1 MCYGL
6 FPTSMVTV
14 SKLCFLLLFSTDHFL
29 KRHDLNS
36 PLDFCSSESVQI
48 LALVWNVWRK
58 KKKKELKKT
67 PKKQKKMERE
77 SWSKFPAGV
86 SVLKP
91 SFPWLA
97 HKTCTAALCCHPGRC
112 ASAELVPLQFPP
124 LHWRQGLCTKVDS
137 LFYTPYSIL
146 NA

>member
-29 KRHDLNS
+29 NRHDLNS

-58 KKKKELKKT
+58 KKKKGIKKN
-67 PKKQKKMERE
+67 PQKTEKNGKRKLVKVSCWCFCPEALFSMACTQNLH
-77 SWSKFPAGV
+77 SS
-86 SVLKP
+86 SVLP
-91 SFPWLA
+91 SRPLCICWACSTAVPTPALKTRA
-97 HKTCTAALCCHPGRC
+97 LHKGWQPVLHP
-112 ASAELVPLQFPP
+112 L
-124 LHWRQGLCTKVDS
+124 LHS
-137 LFYTPYSIL
+137 
-146 NA
+146 